1 MEWKLM
7 DDRPIW
13 LQLSE
18 QLARQ
23 IVSGAYPPGG
33 KLPSVRD
40 LAAQAG
46 VNPNTMQR
54 ALSQLESEGLA
65 VSNRTAGRMV
75 TEDAAAIDAAR
86 RKMAREI
93 IATFF
98 TAMADLGLPRER
110 AIELLKEE
118 GIHG

>member
-1 MEWKLM
+1 MEWKLS

-23 IVSGAYPPGG
+23 IVSGVYPPGG
-33 KLPSVRD
+33 KLPSVRE
-40 LAAQAG
+40 LAADAG

-75 TEDAAAIDAAR
+75 TEDASVIDAAR

-93 IATFF
+93 ITTFF
-98 TAMADLGLPRER
+98 AAMADLGLSRER

-118 GIHG
+118 GIHE

>member
-1 MEWKLM
+1 MEWNLS

-13 LQLSE
+13 LQLSG

-23 IVSGAYPPGG
+23 IVSGIYPPGG

-40 LAAQAG
+40 LAADAG

-75 TEDAAAIDAAR
+75 TEDTAVIDAAR

-93 IATFF
+93 ITTFF
-98 TAMADLGLPRER
+98 AAMAGLGLSQAR

-118 GIHG
+118 EIHE

>member
-1 MEWKLM
+1 MEWKLS

-23 IVSGAYPPGG
+23 IVSGIYPPGG

-40 LAAQAG
+40 LAADAG

-65 VSNRTAGRMV
+65 VSNRTTGRMV
-75 TEDAAAIDAAR
+75 TKDTAVIDAAR
-86 RKMAREI
+86 RKMAQEI
-93 IATFF
+93 ITTFF
-98 TAMADLGLPRER
+98 AAMAGLGLSQAR

-118 GIHG
+118 EIHE

>member
-1 MEWKLM
+1 MEWNLS

-23 IVSGAYPPGG
+23 IVSGIYPPVG

-40 LAAQAG
+40 LAADAG

-75 TEDAAAIDAAR
+75 TEDTAVIDAAR

-93 IATFF
+93 ITTFF
-98 TAMADLGLPRER
+98 AAMAGLGLSQAR

-118 GIHG
+118 EIHG

>member
-1 MEWKLM
+1 MEWNLS

-23 IVSGAYPPGG
+23 IVSGIYPPGG

-40 LAAQAG
+40 LAADAG

-75 TEDAAAIDAAR
+75 TEDTAVIDTAR

-93 IATFF
+93 ITTFF
-98 TAMADLGLPRER
+98 AAMAGLGLSQAR

-118 GIHG
+118 EIHE